1 MVDMDSMDVAE
12 SALRALRGRAPRY
25 LLYGQYYDGDHRLA
39 FATDKFRNAFG
50 SLFKTLA
57 DNLCPAVVDAV
68 ADRLRVVG
76 FGVEEGPEN
85 AADSAWTI
93 WQGNRMDRRSGEV
106 HVEALRSGDA
116 YVIVWPDAGGQPRLY
131 PQAGAS
137 MTVHYDEDLPGT
149 IDYAAKLWRM
159 DDGRMRLNLYF
170 PDRIEKYAS
179 RNKLDTI
186 PDKARV
192 FEPYEVPGEPWP
204 LPNPWGTV
212 PVFHFANNAGVGHH
226 GRSELGDVVP
236 VQDALNKA
244 LADMLVAMEYV
255 ALPQRWAT
263 GLEVD
268 IDEAT
273 GKPKV
278 PFTPGVERVWAV
290 GDAEVR
296 FGQFDPA
303 NLEQFL
309 AVQDSFRAEIAR
321 VSGTPLHYLMLGG
334 GEFPS
339 GEAMRTAE
347 ARFLAKVEDRQL
359 AFGNG
364 WEDVLGLAL
373 AMAGEPVAQ
382 LSTLWRDATPRSAK
396 EVAEVALIKEQ
407 LGVSREQILKELGY
421 SPEEIDRMAVE
432 REATSAQLGEQM
444 LSAFEKG
451 E

>member
-39 FATDKFRNAFG
+39 FATDKFRNALG